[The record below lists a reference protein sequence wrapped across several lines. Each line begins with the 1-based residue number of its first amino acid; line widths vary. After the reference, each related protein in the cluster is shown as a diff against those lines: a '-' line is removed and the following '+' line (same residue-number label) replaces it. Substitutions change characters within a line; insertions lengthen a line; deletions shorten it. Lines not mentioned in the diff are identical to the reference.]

1 MEARNIQ
8 RRAVPGRVPLSDG
21 SAIANVLPAEAKV
34 IARPV
39 PASTNG
45 SVTQKSEST
54 VSNATVDAR
63 HRLPSFKHRQ
73 VSAIADYETE
83 DSKRNSTMSTTSTNA
98 SGGARRRKTHI
109 GPWQLGQTI
118 GKGGTSRVRKV
129 RHTITG
135 ESAVAKIIPKAVA
148 DKNRSVSLANLVRCA
163 EQGDPSLTVGKVIP
177 FGLER
182 EIVIMKLL
190 NHRNIVRLF
199 DVWENC
205 NEL

>member
-1 MEARNIQ
+1 MEARKIQ
-8 RRAVPGRVPLSDG
+8 RRPVPGRIPLSDG
-21 SAIANVLPAEAKV
+21 SAIANVLPAEAKA
-34 IARPV
+34 ISRPV
-39 PASTNG
+39 PASTHG
-45 SVTQKSEST
+45 SVAQSESAIG
-54 VSNATVDAR
+54 NITVDVR
-63 HRLPSFKHRQ
+63 YHLPSPKHQQ
-73 VSAIADYETE
+73 VSTVADDETG
-83 DSKRNSTMSTTSTNA
+83 DSKRNSAVSTTSTNA

-135 ESAVAKIIPKAVA
+135 EPAVAKIIPKAVA
-148 DKNRSVSLANLVRCA
+148 EKNRSVSLANLVKCA
-163 EQGDPSLTVGKVIP
+163 EQGDPSLAIGKVIP

-199 DVWENC
+199 DVWENR

>member
-1 MEARNIQ
+1 METLNTQKRP
-8 RRAVPGRVPLSDG
+8 VPGRVPLSDG
-21 SAIANVLPAEAKV
+21 SAIANVLP
-34 IARPV
+34 
-39 PASTNG
+39 
-45 SVTQKSEST
+45 
-54 VSNATVDAR
+54 
-63 HRLPSFKHRQ
+63 LPSSKHQR
-73 VSAIADYETE
+73 VSAVAEDETGS
-83 DSKRNSTMSTTSTNA
+83 SKRNSTMSTASTNT

-148 DKNRSVSLANLVRCA
+148 DKNRSMSLANLVKCA
-163 EQGDPSLTVGKVIP
+163 ERGDPSLAVGKVIP

-199 DVWENC
+199 DVWENR

>member
-8 RRAVPGRVPLSDG
+8 RRPVPGRLPLSDG
-21 SAIANVLPAEAKV
+21 SAIANVLPSEAEA
-34 IARPV
+34 ISCPV
-39 PASTNG
+39 RASTHG
-45 SVTQKSEST
+45 SVVQSESAIR
-54 VSNATVDAR
+54 NATVDVR
-63 HRLPSFKHRQ
+63 HPLSSSKHQQ
-73 VSAIADYETE
+73 VSAVAEDETGG
-83 DSKRNSTMSTTSTNA
+83 SKRNSAVSTTSTNA
-98 SGGARRRKTHI
+98 SGRARRRKTHI

-135 ESAVAKIIPKAVA
+135 EPAVAKIIPKAVA
-148 DKNRSVSLANLVRCA
+148 DKVRSVSLANLVKCA
-163 EQGDPSLTVGKVIP
+163 ERGDPSLAVGKVIP

-199 DVWENC
+199 DVWENR

>member
-1 MEARNIQ
+1 MEALNIQ
-8 RRAVPGRVPLSDG
+8 KRAVPGRVPLSDG
-21 SAIANVLPAEAKV
+21 SAIANVLPVEATAKAT
-34 IARPV
+34 ARPV
-39 PASTNG
+39 AASTDG
-45 SVTQKSEST
+45 SV
-54 VSNATVDAR
+54 AVDNR
-63 HRLPSFKHRQ
+63 HPLPSPKHQR
-73 VSAIADYETE
+73 VSAVVE
-83 DSKRNSTMSTTSTNA
+83 DGTRSSKRNSAVSTTSTNA

-135 ESAVAKIIPKAVA
+135 EPAVAKIIPKAVA
-148 DKNRSVSLANLVRCA
+148 DKNRSVSLANLVKCA
-163 EQGDPSLTVGKVIP
+163 EQGDPSLAVGKVIP

-199 DVWENC
+199 DVWENR